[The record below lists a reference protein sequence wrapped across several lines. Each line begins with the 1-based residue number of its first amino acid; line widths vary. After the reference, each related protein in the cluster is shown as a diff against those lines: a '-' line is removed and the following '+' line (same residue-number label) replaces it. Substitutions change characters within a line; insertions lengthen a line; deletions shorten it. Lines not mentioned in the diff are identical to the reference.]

1 MIDEKILDELITLL
15 EAHSVKTRIEHLDDG
30 SGGFCK
36 IQGETVVFLNKD
48 NSSIKQATVCAEAL
62 VQVVDINTFYIRPEI
77 RQFIENIENEKNRR
91 LQLDSEG

>member
-1 MIDEKILDELITLL
+1 MLDQRILEELIALL
-15 EAHSVKTRIEHLDDG
+15 EGHGIKTRIEHLDDG

-77 RQFIENIENEKNRR
+77 RQFIENIENEEIE
-91 LQLDSEG
+91 D